1 MRKAVIAAA
10 AILAAVVVFLL
21 ATLPSRPGPVS
32 GAVGDR
38 QANPAVPGAYHVHS
52 TVSDGA
58 ADRDAIARSAA
69 RAGLRFVIFTDH
81 GDGTRVPQPPAYVH
95 GVLCIDGVEISTNG
109 GHYVALDMRPA
120 SYPLGGEAAAV
131 IEDVRRLGGFG
142 IAAHPSSAR
151 GELGWS
157 DWDAPFDAV
166 EWLNADSEWRDE
178 SALSLL
184 RLPFDYLI
192 RPAAALASMLDRPAA
207 AIARWD
213 GLSSRRPVVGIA
225 GHDAHG
231 GIARPAEVG
240 WRVGIPGIPS
250 YEASFRAF
258 SLRAILAAPLSGGP
272 AADARLVL
280 DAIRRG
286 RVFTAIDA
294 IAAPAQLDFTATAG
308 AIAAQ
313 MGDALPFDPAVELA
327 ARSTLPE
334 AGRLVLICDGREVAE
349 SRTGELRTRPEG
361 PMACRPEVRAP
372 RAPGDPPVPWIV
384 GNAIHLL
391 AAVTEPVG
399 AEPLF
404 ETTLA
409 LDHLDWA
416 VEKDPASRAS
426 LTMEDGALILK
437 YELRGGE
444 RVSQYVAAAAALA
457 PPVPPYDRILFTAES
472 SAPMRISVQLRF
484 EGVERWVRSVY
495 VEPDARR
502 AIVPLSALV
511 SADGGAGAAA
521 PDFRRAGSILF
532 VVDLTNAPP
541 GAVGLVRISDLSFA
555 RALTR

>member
-1 MRKAVIAAA
+1 MAGAV
-10 AILAAVVVFLL
+10 
-21 ATLPSRPGPVS
+21 SDRPG
-32 GAVGDR
+32 
-38 QANPAVPGAYHVHS
+38 NPAVPGAYHVHS

-81 GDGTRVPQPPAYVH
+81 GDGMRVPQPPAYVH

-142 IAAHPSSAR
+142 IAAHPYSAS

-178 SALSLL
+178 SAVSLL

-231 GIARPAEVG
+231 GIARPAEDG
-240 WRVGIPGIPS
+240 RRFGIPGIPS

-258 SLRAILAAPLSGGP
+258 SLRAILGAPLSGEP

-294 IAAPAQLDFTATAG
+294 IAAPAELDFTATAG

-313 MGDALPFDPAVELA
+313 MGDALPFDPGVELV
-327 ARSTLPE
+327 ARSTVPE
-334 AGRLVLICDGREVAE
+334 GGSLVLICDGRDVVE
-349 SRTGELRTRPEG
+349 SRSGELRSRPEG

-416 VEKDPASRAS
+416 VEKDAVSEGS
-426 LTMEDGALILK
+426 VTTEDGALTLK
-437 YELRGGE
+437 YALRDGE
-444 RVSQYVAAAAALA
+444 RVSQYVAAGAALA
-457 PPVPPYDRILFTAES
+457 PPVPPYDRILFTAAS
-472 SAPMRISVQLRF
+472 LAPMRISVQLRF
-484 EGVERWVRSVY
+484 EGGERWVHSIY

-502 AIVPLSALV
+502 AIVPLSSLV
-511 SADGGAGAAA
+511 PADGRAGAAA
-521 PDFRRAGSILF
+521 PDFRKAGSILF

-541 GAVGLVRISDLSFA
+541 GAAGLVRISDLSFGK
-555 RALTR
+555 ALSR